1 MEKAP
6 APGAAGAEN
15 RGTAVADRP
24 DRWVAI
30 GLDHQVQAAS
40 SHPVLVD
47 GCGLAMWRAENGP
60 VNVWEDRCPHRG
72 MRLSYG
78 FVRGNTLRC
87 IYHGWGY
94 EPGGQ
99 CVSIPAHPDL
109 TPPKT
114 ICATVYPAE
123 TRYGIVWTNLAEAPT
138 APLPD
143 VGPEEGW
150 TPVRSVYIKRSADAV
165 TEGIKALKN
174 SDGGEVEAG
183 DGIVIVRQPD
193 GVSLMMAVQPV
204 DAQRTGLHVV
214 ASGDGI
220 GEPQGR
226 LALAARMEALR
237 GAIEAGSG
245 RQEMRR

>member
-1 MEKAP
+1 MPRTTGTED
-6 APGAAGAEN
+6 
-15 RGTAVADRP
+15 RGTTMADRS
-24 DRWVAI
+24 DRWIAI

-40 SHPVLVD
+40 SNPVVVN
-47 GCGLAMWRAENGP
+47 GYGLAMWRAESGP

-123 TRYGIVWTNLAEAPT
+123 TRYGIVWTNLAESPT

-143 VGPEEGW
+143 LGPEEGW
-150 TPVRSVYIKRSADAV
+150 TPVRSVYVKRPANAV
-165 TEGIKALKN
+165 TEEIKALEN
-174 SDGGEVEAG
+174 GDGGDVETSG
-183 DGIVIVRQPD
+183 EIIMINRPD

-204 DAQRTGLHVV
+204 DSQRAGLHVV
-214 ASGDGI
+214 ASGPGVR
-220 GEPQGR
+220 EFEGR
-226 LALAARMEALR
+226 LALAARLEALR
-237 GAIEAGSG
+237 DALEA
-245 RQEMRR
+245 R